1 MRADDCEDLE
11 KGGSWQV
18 SYARK
23 RLWYRGAPHFLVRS
37 PQQAPTWLVQTRWR
51 GVHADIVGVVE
62 IGLDEVGH
70 EPEEIGPGPCP
81 AAHRVI

>member
-1 MRADDCEDLE
+1 MLLSPTSLLEVILCQDDCEDLE
-11 KGGSWQV
+11 KGGSGQV

-23 RLWYRGAPHFLVRS
+23 RLWYRAAPHFLVPF

-51 GVHADIVGVVE
+51 GVHADLVGVVE

-70 EPEEIGPGPCP
+70 EP
-81 AAHRVI
+81 